1 MHSVWFGWIVRICPP
16 LFSIGLILGLSAL
29 TAKLR
34 FTEGLSTWFCFFIP
48 IQIFLNWIQFLRHR
62 SFVPVS
68 TDNYPGYVHKNP
80 TMWYGR
86 RDGDR
91 ELEDQATQNIRERY
105 KDCLSCNLHVPIRSH
120 HCPYCRK
127 CIYILDHHCF
137 FLGHCVGRK
146 NLKFFLVFC
155 FYSSLGCGLGVY
167 HVMGSMSNYR
177 DITSREAMFFFL
189 PFSLVM
195 FFTGKI
201 QTFEAFN
208 VSLINFG
215 FGACVMSLFLFLLGI
230 ISILRGTTPYEARK
244 NIVEKEKRNFTE
256 KFSQV
261 FGTMGL
267 LHFLFPL
274 LPFEEPYIEP
284 GYRRLIGPQF
294 T

>member
-34 FTEGLSTWFCFFIP
+34 FTDGLSTWFCFFIP

-167 HVMGSMSNYR
+167 HVMDSMSNYR

-189 PFSLVM
+189 PFSIVM

-244 NIVEKEKRNFTE
+244 NIVEKERRNFTE